1 MKTMISH
8 STAASI
14 ASSLPLMDSR
24 RGEIEV
30 ALGRNM
36 PRTGSGAPS
45 DRQAAASAIL
55 DMLIEHAGRI
65 SEKGE
70 IVRIDGHGVRH
81 RQLGI
86 GGAHYSCFGDGLRP
100 VMRDV
105 LGAEAT
111 PPLIAAWGDAYWAIT
126 RMVAAESVAQAA

>member
-30 ALGRNM
+30 ALGRNL

-45 DRQAAASAIL
+45 DRQAAAAAIL
-55 DMLIEHAGRI
+55 DMLLDHAGRI
-65 SEKGE
+65 SGKAE
-70 IVRIDGHGVRH
+70 IARVDGHASRH

-86 GGAHYSCFGDGLRP
+86 GAAHYSCFGDALGP
-100 VMRDV
+100 VMKDV
-105 LGAEAT
+105 LGAKAT
-111 PPLIAAWGDAYWAIT
+111 PTLRAAWGDTYWAIA
-126 RMVAAESVAQAA
+126 RMVAAEPVALAA